1 VRFLKRKQGDA
12 SWRSSGKVYHG
23 EFGNPKTHFIR
34 IMFKWLLAIF
44 IAVFILGV
52 AMPKLAGWLRLGRLP
67 GDVSLRWRGQVYQ
80 FPLASTVLL
89 SLLLG
94 VLLRFLK
101 I

>member
-1 VRFLKRKQGDA
+1 
-12 SWRSSGKVYHG
+12 
-23 EFGNPKTHFIR
+23 
-34 IMFKWLLAIF
+34 MFKWLLAIF

-52 AMPKLAGWLRLGRLP
+52 AMPKLARWLRLGQLP
-67 GDVSLRWRGQVYQ
+67 GDMSVRWRGQVYQ
-80 FPLASTVLL
+80 FPFATTVLL

>member
-1 VRFLKRKQGDA
+1 
-12 SWRSSGKVYHG
+12 
-23 EFGNPKTHFIR
+23 
-34 IMFKWLLAIF
+34 MFKWLLAIF

-52 AMPKLAGWLRLGRLP
+52 AMPKLARRLRLGRLP
-67 GDVSLRWRGQVYQ
+67 GDISVRWRGQVYS
-80 FPLASTVLL
+80 FPFATTVLL